1 MLEPKKRK
9 YRKSFRGRMR
19 GKSSRGSKLS
29 FGEYGLKSL
38 GRGWL
43 SARQIE
49 AARRS
54 ITHSIKRGGKVWI
67 RVFPHKPVTSRP
79 AGQRMGG
86 GKGDVDRYVCV
97 VTPGRILFE
106 VAGIDKDL
114 VLDAFAKASSK
125 LPFKTKVVSRE
136 D

>member
-86 GKGDVDRYVCV
+86 GKGDIDRYVCV

-114 VLDAFAKASSK
+114 VLDAFAKASAK